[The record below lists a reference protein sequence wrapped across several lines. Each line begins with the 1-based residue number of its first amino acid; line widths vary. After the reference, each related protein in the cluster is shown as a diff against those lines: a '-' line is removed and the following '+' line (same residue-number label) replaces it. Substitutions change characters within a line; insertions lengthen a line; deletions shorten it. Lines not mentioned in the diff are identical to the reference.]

1 MAKLIVF
8 NHVSLDGY
16 FVDAHGD
23 MSWAH
28 KDDPEWHA
36 FVENNASGDGT
47 LLFGRVT
54 YELMVSFWPTPAAL
68 EAMPEVATR
77 MNALPKVVVSRTLER
92 VTWQNTRLITGNLV
106 TEVGNLKEQAAHDIT
121 ILGSGSI
128 VAQLAQAGLIDA
140 YQITV
145 NPLVLGKGRTLF
157 EGMATA
163 LSLTLT
169 ETRTFQN
176 GNVWL
181 HYVPVTLP
189 NQVMA
194 ENNHDERP

>member
-8 NHVSLDGY
+8 DHISLDGY
-16 FVDAHGD
+16 FVDGNGD

-28 KDDPEWHA
+28 TDDPEWHA
-36 FVENNASGDGT
+36 FVAANASSEGS

-54 YELMVSFWPTPAAL
+54 YELMVRFWPTPAAL
-68 EAMPEVATR
+68 EAMPDVANR
-77 MNALPKVVVSRTLER
+77 MNALPKVVASRTLEQ
-92 VTWQNTRLITGNLV
+92 VIWQNTRLIKGDLV
-106 TEVGNLKEQAAHDIT
+106 NEVGKIKGEAEHDIT

-140 YQITV
+140 YQIVV

-157 EGMATA
+157 EGMNTA

-181 HYVPVTLP
+181 HYVPGSS
-189 NQVMA
+189 A
-194 ENNHDERP
+194 H

>member
-1 MAKLIVF
+1 MANLIVF

-28 KDDPEWHA
+28 TDDPEWHA
-36 FVENNASGDGT
+36 FVAANATSEGP

-54 YELMVSFWPTPAAL
+54 YELMVGFWPTPAAL
-68 EAMPEVATR
+68 QAMPDVAKQ
-77 MNALPKVVVSRTLER
+77 MNALPKVVVSRTLEQ

-106 TEVGNLKEQAAHDIT
+106 TEVGKLKEQAEHDIT

-145 NPLVLGKGRTLF
+145 NPLVLGRGRTLF
-157 EGMATA
+157 EGMNTA

-181 HYVPVTLP
+181 HYVPGSS
-189 NQVMA
+189 A
-194 ENNHDERP
+194 H